1 MFHGI
6 EFDPGY
12 NRLALDL
19 SFLSGES
26 KITQKPVDPEDPY
39 QAPHRGL
46 FYKTIKAEGV
56 NRRYAVYIPDRF
68 PPFGDG
74 ILLFAPGGE
83 NTESFIEKSGI
94 REIAE
99 KKTLMFL
106 VLESAEK
113 SWREWKEEEIL
124 AYGRTVYRDI
134 NRRELCSWNESACY
148 AVGLKDGAYAGNVFI
163 SLYSSVFAGCVL
175 AGNSAVSEE
184 FRKAAGNLP
193 SDGDPHVQKRQVPIS
208 VWIMGDDEETCRYF
222 RQADRVSAEYAVRD
236 EIRMFQPEPDPVISL
251 VDEQSV
257 AEVWVSSPETAAA
270 WRKERFWEEATSFL
284 LRCKRWAGT
293 GNRKLRRASSLDQI
307 GLKKMELTVE
317 GKKRF
322 WYIYEPSA
330 YRQNPEQKLP
340 LVIGLHGICTSG
352 EFFAQNS
359 EWHRVAEARGFFM
372 VYPNGYM
379 HLYGECMCA
388 TRAWAGAGMEMPD
401 DWDDIPFFKAMIE
414 TLCHK
419 YPVDR
424 SRIYAAGHSN
434 GSAMVQM
441 LIQKMP
447 STFAAYGPNGFAEGD
462 TGPGAGPLK
471 PYEHHI
477 VCPAWLFKGEKDIG
491 CGASLEAGC
500 PNEQV
505 LRRLCRLNGADYE
518 KPKIYKNGIYTNYVW
533 YDREHT
539 PVVRFS
545 ALRGFPHAY
554 TPENAWMTWDEYFCH
569 FRRNEDGSSEYLG

>member
-1 MFHGI
+1 
-6 EFDPGY
+6 
-12 NRLALDL
+12 
-19 SFLSGES
+19 
-26 KITQKPVDPEDPY
+26 
-39 QAPHRGL
+39 
-46 FYKTIKAEGV
+46 
-56 NRRYAVYIPDRF
+56 
-68 PPFGDG
+68 
-74 ILLFAPGGE
+74 
-83 NTESFIEKSGI
+83 
-94 REIAE
+94 
-99 KKTLMFL
+99 
-106 VLESAEK
+106 
-113 SWREWKEEEIL
+113 
-124 AYGRTVYRDI
+124 
-134 NRRELCSWNESACY
+134 
-148 AVGLKDGAYAGNVFI
+148 
-163 SLYSSVFAGCVL
+163 
-175 AGNSAVSEE
+175 
-184 FRKAAGNLP
+184 
-193 SDGDPHVQKRQVPIS
+193 
-208 VWIMGDDEETCRYF
+208 
-222 RQADRVSAEYAVRD
+222 
-236 EIRMFQPEPDPVISL
+236 
-251 VDEQSV
+251 
-257 AEVWVSSPETAAA
+257 
-270 WRKERFWEEATSFL
+270 
-284 LRCKRWAGT
+284 
-293 GNRKLRRASSLDQI
+293 
-307 GLKKMELTVE
+307 
-317 GKKRF
+317 
-322 WYIYEPSA
+322 
-330 YRQNPEQKLP
+330 
-340 LVIGLHGICTSG
+340 
-352 EFFAQNS
+352 
-359 EWHRVAEARGFFM
+359 M

-491 CGASLEAGC
+491 CGSSLEAGC

-545 ALRGFPHAY
+545 ALRDSL
-554 TPENAWMTWDEYFCH
+554 TPTL
-569 FRRNEDGSSEYLG
+569 RKTPG